1 MAMKLL
7 NLDGT
12 TLMQVASLA
21 RDENKVVIK
30 GEILG
35 AMPITCVLTPKEAR
49 SLLKM
54 LTPRMFLFLVTF
66 LFRK

>member
-12 TLMQVASLA
+12 TLMQVASLS
-21 RDENKVVIK
+21 RDESNMVIK

-35 AMPITCVLTPKEAR
+35 SMPITCVLTPKEAR

-54 LTPRMFLFLVTF
+54 LTPRMFLFLLTF
-66 LFRK
+66 IFRE